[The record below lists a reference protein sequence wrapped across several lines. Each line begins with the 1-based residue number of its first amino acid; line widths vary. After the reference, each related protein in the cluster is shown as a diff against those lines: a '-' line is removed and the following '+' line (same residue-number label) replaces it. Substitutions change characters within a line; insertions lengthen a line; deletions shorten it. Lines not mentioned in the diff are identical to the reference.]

1 MKKNLLNEEISRI
14 KGMMKQLNEDSFEN
28 TEDTEVVRQSKE
40 YVINDIGN
48 PNTIYN
54 LNIKLEGL
62 QIKVYEDMLG
72 STQIDV
78 NTFYKLGSTNPSE
91 KMTTLKP
98 EKIITFMS
106 MKRRDIMGVD
116 DLGNRWIVNTN
127 KNGNGEF
134 SIHVV
139 LAHSEN

>member
-28 TEDTEVVRQSKE
+28 TDDTEVVRQSKE

-62 QIKVYEDMLG
+62 EIKVYEDMLA
-72 STQIDV
+72 SMQIDV

-106 MKRRDIMGVD
+106 MKGREIMGVD
-116 DLGNRWIVNTN
+116 DLGNRWVVSTN
-127 KNGNGEF
+127 KNENGEF

-139 LAHSEN
+139 LSHSEN

>member
-28 TEDTEVVRQSKE
+28 TDDTEVVRQSKE

-62 QIKVYEDMLG
+62 EIKVYEDMLA
-72 STQIDV
+72 SMQIDV

-98 EKIITFMS
+98 EKII
-106 MKRRDIMGVD
+106 
-116 DLGNRWIVNTN
+116 RW
-127 KNGNGEF
+127 
-134 SIHVV
+134 
-139 LAHSEN
+139 